1 MGQKIDF
8 KLFFLLLSMA
18 LFLTGMS
25 IGGGFAYDTV
35 LAGPETYENGTA
47 VGGIDL
53 SGLTK
58 AEAKTSLQDATTDW
72 KQTHS
77 IMLNMIDTQ
86 VTLPSSLI
94 QFNLG
99 QSLEEVMEGASSPLS
114 VAIIRSNF
122 SEIEDE
128 VGVNLYNKLLLQ
140 ELEKDLKQ
148 RASSLNSE
156 PIEYSIYDYVE
167 KGTTE
172 LYETISQ
179 YTISI
184 PEGVDPSYYVK
195 EVNKATIKANDSF
208 SLLEFAQDA
217 SVQNP
222 KALHLMASTIY
233 GATLKTNFTIKE
245 RHISQHRPAYIPRGR
260 EASVKVEEDHD
271 LVFVNVNSSN
281 YELQT
286 EVTNGNLVAR
296 WVGYPLPDEYEVAI
310 KDAQTLDPRTVVHYS
325 TEVYQTQ
332 VKQEG
337 SSGEV
342 YKLYRTINGESAT
355 KLITED
361 YYSPVNRIEVR
372 YQPVESSDS
381 SSNNNSDSDSSDDD
395 SNSNDDSTDGSNNGD
410 DTGDSNS
417 TSGNDGSDGTNDDTS
432 TDSTNDNQD
441 DSNDVI
447 QDPEDIWDI
456 SDGPSKGE

>member
-1 MGQKIDF
+1 
-8 KLFFLLLSMA
+8 
-18 LFLTGMS
+18 
-25 IGGGFAYDTV
+25 
-35 LAGPETYENGTA
+35 
-47 VGGIDL
+47 
-53 SGLTK
+53 
-58 AEAKTSLQDATTDW
+58 
-72 KQTHS
+72 
-77 IMLNMIDTQ
+77 
-86 VTLPSSLI
+86 
-94 QFNLG
+94 
-99 QSLEEVMEGASSPLS
+99 
-114 VAIIRSNF
+114 
-122 SEIEDE
+122 
-128 VGVNLYNKLLLQ
+128 
-140 ELEKDLKQ
+140 
-148 RASSLNSE
+148 
-156 PIEYSIYDYVE
+156 
-167 KGTTE
+167 
-172 LYETISQ
+172 
-179 YTISI
+179 
-184 PEGVDPSYYVK
+184 
-195 EVNKATIKANDSF
+195 
-208 SLLEFAQDA
+208 
-217 SVQNP
+217 
-222 KALHLMASTIY
+222 MASTIY